1 MLAVQIPAAFF
12 VKRIT
17 MAGNDYLDSVRDP
30 KVWRQAKGL
39 LEKVGGSATLAFVK
53 ELAVKVMAGLIKGS
67 SGGG

>member
-1 MLAVQIPAAFF
+1 
-12 VKRIT
+12 